1 MAIDLGRTTSS
12 HDVINVPAPGGLVP
26 SEESGCP
33 PGEFCIGQKWCTIFG
48 CVCIGICS
56 SSSIGNGDILD
67 LPFIPVPGN
76 GGPTPP
82 PPTGPGPLPPALPP
96 VGQAPQLGTCPP
108 RPGAIAAVAC
118 PAGCHPNKSD
128 YFLRSGAFIGKGT
141 RCVRNRRRN
150 PLNPRALD
158 RALSRLGSAQ
168 NAVERLGFTKKIRRR
183 KRAARAK
190 VC

>member
-1 MAIDLGRTTSS
+1 MAIASTNPLVGNGQ
-12 HDVINVPAPGGLVP
+12 VGFPGV
-26 SEESGCP
+26 SEGEGCQA
-33 PGEFCIGQKWCTIFG
+33 GFCCVGQKFCTIIG
-48 CVCIGICS
+48 CVCIGVC
-56 SSSIGNGDILD
+56 
-67 LPFIPVPGN
+67 LPCITQPGN
-76 GGPTPP
+76 GFGLPFVPDPGPGGPPTPP
-82 PPTGPGPLPPALPP
+82 PTLPPPLPPAPPP
-96 VGQAPQLGTCPP
+96 VGLPPPQAAPSLGTCPP

-128 YFLRSGAFIGKGT
+128 YFLRSGSFVGKGT

-168 NAVERLGFTKKIRRR
+168 NAVERLGFQKKIRRR